1 MVKLIVR
8 FNHSVLS
15 PFQGNQCRIRH
26 KIEKP
31 SRTLA
36 VRAVSGRSP
45 SFVTFSESNAKALL
59 SATPTKMQPA
69 SRFCALPGAS
79 YPSDS
84 IPSYGRTAVPAFPL
98 PLSVSHCPSLHS
110 VWQSSI
116 FPCRLIDRGRV
127 TPLLIIAE
135 GKTTSGSCPA
145 LPAYP
150 DILFW
155 LFLFLLP
162 LALSY
167 ILRTAHGAP

>member
-1 MVKLIVR
+1 MPLIV
-8 FNHSVLS
+8 LS
-15 PFQGNQCRIRH
+15 NRH
-26 KIEKP
+26 ILHILYICATDFTAPAKAQSE
-31 SRTLA
+31 
-36 VRAVSGRSP
+36 VSSLRLCYFP
-45 SFVTFSESNAKALL
+45 ESNAKALL

-84 IPSYGRTAVPAFPL
+84 IPSYGRAAVPAFPL
-98 PLSVSHCPSLHS
+98 PLSVPHCPALHS
-110 VWQSSI
+110 VWQSFI

-162 LALSY
+162 LVLSY
-167 ILRTAHGAP
+167 ILRTVHGAP